1 MALAGLIVAPS
12 FIDWTPYRE
21 TFARQLSSAVGRPVS
36 IEGAVAFALVPRPAL
51 EAGAVRV
58 GTGADVVTIE
68 AIKAR
73 LAILPLLK
81 GNLHFQELSL
91 DDAVGTIALD
101 LPWSELRADAPAVA
115 SPGPATQAM
124 TINVDRVELYGGD
137 LTVRDRSGADLLRI
151 QNMDIAFSAEGRD
164 RFELEGD
171 LRFNGQPMSLGV
183 TLGAQGGDGVR
194 AVSMSARVPAAEATL
209 SGSGRIS
216 LSKRT
221 FDGDVNVNAE
231 RGAAL
236 LSELGFPVG
245 PSPALTR
252 QFQVSA
258 KTSADETG
266 VAFSSVALNAG
277 GLAGRGA
284 VDWRRARTPQLTVG
298 LDFAP
303 FALDDWYL
311 SSNTAAIASAPAAAP
326 APAPAPAPAQ
336 PREPTA
342 STLTAEITLRFP
354 AFTARNQSLRDGNVK
369 ASLAN
374 GELKISDL
382 SVTLPGTTRLNAFG
396 LVSFAHPAPVIDGVV
411 SLQTFDARG
420 LASWLGADVSDVP
433 SGRLSSASLQGAVQ
447 GSFSF
452 LEFNDIEG
460 TLDTARLG
468 GRLSYA
474 PRARPF
480 FGVDLRLENI
490 NFDSYRGAS
499 AGAVAPAMTAPPP
512 PPSPGVYG
520 VAATGAALSELGA
533 FDAEVRV
540 EATGVTAGGLPG
552 GRVGLDLGLK
562 DGKLEVRTASFEKI
576 AGTTGWFSGAIAG
589 FGTALQFNN
598 LQFDLAGDDIARL
611 AKLVGVDL
619 APALNALG
627 PTSLIGAING
637 GAVLADVSATLKA
650 AGLTARAT
658 GQMMN
663 LDKAPRFNGQID
675 AAHPRFSELMRATA
689 VSWPA
694 NMRDPGAFAVTA
706 RISQDGDRTLITE
719 ARANVGKDKVA
730 TTAEISRRDG
740 KLRVTASL
748 SDILIDLDRIL
759 PPDAPPAARAPA
771 TRATGAAP
779 PVTPAAPAS
788 LWSQDTIAWS
798 FLTDWTGEIAAAG
811 PAFGARGMQ
820 LQDFSVRILVEDG
833 AAELADWE
841 GKIFGAPGQLG
852 LRISA
857 IPEPSVQGQLAVKG
871 ADFRAL
877 IAALN
882 GGRTNLKS
890 SGTADVTASF
900 GARGTSAA
908 GFAGTFAGA
917 GALTVSASETG
928 TGLSAGLLGPL
939 NAAAQLDVGTPG
951 KPAPITFSA
960 RLAAEAGIVKLENAQ
975 ISSRSHTGNF
985 AGVINLPR
993 RQVDVSGTLVPRK
1006 SGEDRLPISIKG
1018 AMDRPTIR
1026 LLPPG

>member
-1 MALAGLIVAPS
+1 VALAGLIVAPS

-51 EAGAVRV
+51 EAGVVRV
-58 GTGADVVTIE
+58 GTGSDVVTIE
-68 AIKAR
+68 AVKAR
-73 LAILPLLK
+73 LAIIPLLR
-81 GNLHFQELSL
+81 GDLHFQDLRL

-101 LPWSELRADAPAVA
+101 LPWSQRRADAPAVA
-115 SPGPATQAM
+115 APAPGTQAM
-124 TINVDRVELYGGD
+124 TINVDRVEFYGGD

-151 QNMDIAFSAEGRD
+151 QNMDIAFLAEGRD

-171 LRFNGQPMSLGV
+171 LRFNGQPISLGV

-194 AVSMSARVPAAEATL
+194 AVSMSARIPAAEATL
-209 SGSGRIS
+209 AVSGRIS
-216 LSKRT
+216 LTKRT
-221 FDGDVNVNAE
+221 FDGDVSINAD

-236 LSELGFPVG
+236 LSELGLPVG
-245 PSPALTR
+245 PSPALAR
-252 QFQVSA
+252 QFQLSA

-266 VAFSSVALNAG
+266 VAFRDVALNAG
-277 GLAGRGA
+277 GLAGQGA
-284 VDWRRARTPQLTVG
+284 VEWRRARTPQLTVG

-311 SSNTAAIASAPAAAP
+311 SSNKAATATAPAVAP
-326 APAPAPAPAQ
+326 PSAQPQPQ

-342 STLTAEITLRFP
+342 STLTAEIALRFP

-382 SVTLPGTTRLNAFG
+382 SATLPGTTRFNAFG
-396 LVSFAHPAPVIDGVV
+396 LVSFAHPTPVIDGVV

-433 SGRLSSASLQGAVQ
+433 SGRLSSASLQAAVQ

-452 LEFNDIEG
+452 LELNDIEG
-460 TLDTARLG
+460 TLDTARIG

-490 NFDSYRGAS
+490 NVDSYRGAS
-499 AGAVAPAMTAPPP
+499 SVTAAPATGAPPP

-520 VAATGAALSELGA
+520 VTATGAAWSELGA

-540 EATGVTAGGLPG
+540 EATDVTAGGRPG

-562 DGKLEVRTASFEKI
+562 DGKLDVRAASFEKI

-589 FGTALQFNN
+589 FGAALQFNN

-611 AKLVGVDL
+611 TKLFGVDL
-619 APALNALG
+619 APAFNALG
-627 PTSLIGAING
+627 PTSLIGTING
-637 GAVLADVSATLKA
+637 GAVQADVAATLKA

-663 LDKAPRFNGQID
+663 LDKAPRFNGQVD
-675 AAHPRFSELMRATA
+675 AAHPRFSELMRAA
-689 VSWPA
+689 ALSWPA
-694 NMRDPGAFAVTA
+694 NVRDPGAFAIKA
-706 RISQDGDRTLITE
+706 RITQDGDRTVITE
-719 ARANVGKDKVA
+719 ARANVGKDKVTA
-730 TTAEISRRDG
+730 TAEISHRDG

-759 PPDAPPAARAPA
+759 PPDAAPVARAPTA
-771 TRATGAAP
+771 GAAGAS
-779 PVTPAAPAS
+779 PAAPAS

-798 FLTDWTGEIAAAG
+798 FLKNWTGEIAAAG
-811 PAFGARGMQ
+811 PAFGVRGVQ

-833 AAELADWE
+833 AAELADWD

-960 RLAAEAGIVKLENAQ
+960 RLAAEAGTVKLENAQ
-975 ISSRSHTGNF
+975 ISSRSHTGSF

>member
-1 MALAGLIVAPS
+1 MALAGLFVAPS

-51 EAGAVRV
+51 EAGVVRV
-58 GTGADVVTIE
+58 GTGVDVVTIE
-68 AIKAR
+68 EVNAR
-73 LAILPLLK
+73 LAVLPLLK
-81 GNLHFQELSL
+81 GDLHFQDLRL
-91 DDAVGTIALD
+91 DDAVGAIALD
-101 LPWSELRADAPAVA
+101 LPWSQLREDAPAIA
-115 SPGPATQAM
+115 SPAPVTQAI
-124 TINVDRVELYGGD
+124 TVNVDRVEFNGGD
-137 LTVRDRSGADLLRI
+137 LTLRDRSGADLLRI
-151 QNMDIAFSAEGRD
+151 QNMDIAFAAKGRD
-164 RFELEGD
+164 HFELEGD
-171 LRFNGQPMSLGV
+171 LRLNGQPMSLGV

-194 AVSMSARVPAAEATL
+194 TVSMSARIPAAEATV
-209 SGSGRIS
+209 SASGRIS
-216 LSKRT
+216 LTKRT
-221 FDGDVNVNAE
+221 FDGDVNINAE

-245 PSPALTR
+245 SSPALAR
-252 QFQVSA
+252 QFQLSA

-266 VAFSSVALNAG
+266 VAFRGVTLNAG
-277 GLAGRGA
+277 GLAGQGA
-284 VDWRRARTPQLTVG
+284 VEWRRARTPQLTVS

-303 FALDDWYL
+303 FALDDWYP
-311 SSNTAAIASAPAAAP
+311 SSNTAAIAKATAPTAAP
-326 APAPAPAPAQ
+326 ASAPAQ
-336 PREPTA
+336 PREPTV
-342 STLTAEITLRFP
+342 SSLTAEIALRFP
-354 AFTARNQSLRDGNVK
+354 ALTARNQSLRDGNVK

-382 SVTLPGTTRLNAFG
+382 SATLPGTTRFNAFG
-396 LVSFAHPAPVIDGVV
+396 LVSFAHPTPVIDGVV

-433 SGRLSSASLQGAVQ
+433 SGRLSSASLQAAVQ

-452 LEFNDIEG
+452 LELNDIEG
-460 TLDTARLG
+460 ALDTARIG

-499 AGAVAPAMTAPPP
+499 AVTVAPAKGTPPP
-512 PPSPGVYG
+512 PPVPAPSPGVYG
-520 VAATGAALSELGA
+520 VTATGAALSELGA

-540 EATGVTAGGLPG
+540 EATDVTAGGLPG

-562 DGKLEVRTASFEKI
+562 DGKLDVRTASFEKI
-576 AGTTGWFSGAIAG
+576 AGTTGWFSGAVAG

-627 PTSLIGAING
+627 PTSLIGTING
-637 GAVLADVSATLKA
+637 GAVQADVAATLKA

-689 VSWPA
+689 ISWPA
-694 NMRDPGAFAVTA
+694 NMRDPGAFAIKA
-706 RISQDGDRTLITE
+706 RIAQDGDRTVITE
-719 ARANVGKDKVA
+719 ARANVGKDKVTA
-730 TTAEISRRDG
+730 TAEISRRDG

-759 PPDAPPAARAPA
+759 PSD
-771 TRATGAAP
+771 AAP
-779 PVTPAAPAS
+779 VARTPLAGATSTAPAAPAS

-798 FLTDWTGEIAAAG
+798 FLKDWTGEIAAEG
-811 PAFGARGMQ
+811 SAFGGRGVQ

-833 AAELADWE
+833 AAELADWD
-841 GKIFGAPGQLG
+841 GNIFGAPGQLG

-857 IPEPSVQGQLAVKG
+857 IPEPSVQGQIAVKG

-882 GGRTNLKS
+882 GGRTSLKS

-951 KPAPITFSA
+951 KPAPITFSV
-960 RLAAEAGIVKLENAQ
+960 RLAAEGGTVKLENAQ
-975 ISSRSHTGNF
+975 ISSRSHTGSF
-985 AGVINLPR
+985 TGVINLPR
-993 RQVDVSGTLVPRK
+993 RQVDVSGTLVSRK
-1006 SGEDRLPISIKG
+1006 SGEDRLPISING